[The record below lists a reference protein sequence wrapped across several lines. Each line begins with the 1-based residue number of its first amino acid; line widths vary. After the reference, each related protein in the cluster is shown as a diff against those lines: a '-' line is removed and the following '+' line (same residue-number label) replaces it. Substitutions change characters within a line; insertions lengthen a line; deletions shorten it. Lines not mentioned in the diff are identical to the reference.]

1 MVALTLCCPHKGK
14 NQIMQPYKSNK
25 NMKKFCT
32 ILAILSLCASLGA
45 TNRITGK
52 VSDESTNQCIEYAN
66 VSLRTN
72 DSTFIAGTATNGNGE
87 FTLKDIKEGDY
98 ILCIS
103 CIGYNNSYLN
113 IRNLRANLQLGE
125 LPLSPDNVLLEGVTV
140 TASPVIKKTDR
151 QIILPTEMQTKAAS
165 NGLTLLRNL
174 QLSRILINPVDNS
187 ISLPGG
193 DAVQLRINGIEVTQ
207 PEVTAIRPAD
217 VIRIEYID
225 NPGTRY
231 GNASAVLNYIVKR
244 RESGGN
250 LSTDLTNGISK
261 NGYGENNLSAKYNF
275 NKSAISTTVYWGRRE
290 VKWTRENYESFRF
303 PEALQENKEIGEPTK
318 VKYDNVNLNLNY
330 SYQDNDKQLLNIAL
344 RNGYSNTPHSMSDR
358 ISTLHEGNLSYSI
371 SDLSSSKTVIPSMD
385 IYYQR
390 NLKNKQTIYA
400 DVVVSYLDSK
410 NERTFMQK
418 SQTGTDTDIYSHTKG
433 EKYSVIGEGI
443 YEKQFSKGKF
453 TGGIK
458 HTQAYL
464 ENRYSGNISNRISM
478 NTAETYLFA
487 EYQSKIKALDY
498 TVGIG
503 TMRTYNGQDNLSSEK
518 YIFKPSLSLSYSING
533 QWFFRYNG
541 YVSGY
546 APSLSDLNDISQA
559 MDKYQIRKGNPGLKP
574 VTFYA
579 NTLTASWQSKYV
591 SVELFGRYSYDHK
604 PIMESTYYEDGHF
617 IRTTDNQ
624 KGFHRIN
631 LESTIQVRPFKEYIS
646 LKVTPFLNRYF
657 SYGNAYTHTYTNIGL
672 RGNLMA
678 MYKNW
683 ALMAEMNT
691 SNHVLW
697 GETLNKGENFHTLV
711 AGYNTEKWSISAGLL
726 NPFTKIYKQ
735 EVENVSR
742 IAPYRQLTYSGNMSR
757 LFFVNVSFNLDF
769 GKQHNS
775 RGQRINNKDIDT
787 GILSGNK

>member
-1 MVALTLCCPHKGK
+1 
-14 NQIMQPYKSNK
+14 
-25 NMKKFCT
+25 MKKFSI
-32 ILAILSLCASLGA
+32 ILAILSLCIHLGA
-45 TNRITGK
+45 ANKITGK
-52 VSDESTNQCIEYAN
+52 VTDGNTNQCIEYAN
-66 VSLRTN
+66 VSLMAQ
-72 DSTFIAGTATNGNGE
+72 DSTFIAGTATGKDGN
-87 FTLKDIKEGDY
+87 FLLKEVEDGGY

-103 CIGYNNSYLN
+103 CIGYSNSYLS
-113 IRNLRANLQLGE
+113 IENLKANLQLGE
-125 LPLSPDNVLLEGVTV
+125 LPLSPDNVLLEGVTI

-151 QIILPTEMQTKAAS
+151 QIILPTEIQMKAAS

-207 PEVTAIRPAD
+207 SEVTAIRPTD

-225 NPGTRY
+225 NPGARY
-231 GNASAVLNYIVKR
+231 RNVGAVLNYIVKR

-250 LSTDLTNGISK
+250 ISTDLTNGISRSR
-261 NGYGENNLSAKYNF
+261 YGENNLSAKYNR
-275 NKSAISTTVYWGRRE
+275 NKSEISTTVYWGRRE
-290 VKWTRENYESFRF
+290 LKWTRENYESFRF
-303 PEALQENKEIGEPTK
+303 PEAFQENKEIGEPTK
-318 VKYDNVNLNLNY
+318 TKYDNVNFNLNY
-330 SYQDNDKQLLNIAL
+330 SYQDNDKQLINIAL
-344 RNGYSNTPHSMSDR
+344 RNGYNNSPHSMSDR
-358 ISTLHEGNLSYSI
+358 ISTLHEGDASYSI
-371 SDLSSSKTVIPSMD
+371 SDLSSSKTVIPSLD

-418 SQTGTDTDIYSHTKG
+418 SSTDTDTDIYSHNKG

-443 YEKQFSKGKF
+443 YEKQFNKGKF

-464 ENRYSGNISNRISM
+464 ENRYSGNISNKISM

-487 EYQSKIKALDY
+487 EYQAKIKALDY
-498 TVGIG
+498 TLGIG
-503 TMRTYNGQDNLSSEK
+503 TMRTYNGQDDLSSEK
-518 YIFKPSLSLSYSING
+518 YIFKPSVSLSYSING

-546 APSLSDLNDISQA
+546 APSLSDLNNISQA
-559 MDKYQIRKGNPGLKP
+559 MDKYQIRKGNPGLKS

-579 NTLTASWQSKYV
+579 NTLTASWQNKYV
-591 SVELFGRYSYDHK
+591 SLELFGRYSYDHK

-617 IRTTDNQ
+617 IRTTENQ

-646 LKVTPFLNRYF
+646 LKVTPFLNRYI

-683 ALMAEMNT
+683 VLMAEMNT
-691 SNHVLW
+691 SNHTLW
-697 GETLNKGENFHTLV
+697 GETLTKEEKLHTLM
-711 AGYNTEKWSISAGLL
+711 AGYNTEKWSISAGVL
-726 NPFTKIYKQ
+726 NPFTKKYEQ
-735 EVENVSR
+735 EIENLSR
-742 IAPYRQLTYSGNMSR
+742 IAPYRQLAYSQNISR
-757 LFFVNVSFNLDF
+757 LFMVNVSFNLDF
-769 GKQHNS
+769 GKKHNS
-775 RGQRINNKDIDT
+775 QGQRINNKDTDT